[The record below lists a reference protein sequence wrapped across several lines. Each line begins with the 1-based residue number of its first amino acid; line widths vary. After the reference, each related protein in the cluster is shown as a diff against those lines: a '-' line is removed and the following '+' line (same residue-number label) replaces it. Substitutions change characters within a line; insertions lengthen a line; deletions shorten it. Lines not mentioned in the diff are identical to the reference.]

1 MVFCIVF
8 YNRGC
13 NKLKTTVTKRFQTV
27 IPASIRKRYS
37 IQGGDRLEW
46 IDDGQII
53 KVIVIPK
60 DPIGELR
67 GCARG
72 EKLVERLLQTRRK
85 DRDSE

>member
-1 MVFCIVF
+1 M
-8 YNRGC
+8 
-13 NKLKTTVTKRFQTV
+13 KTTVTKRYQTV
-27 IPASIRKRYS
+27 IPASIRKQYS

-46 IDDGQII
+46 IDDGQSI

-60 DPIGELR
+60 DPISELR

-72 EKLVERLLQTRRK
+72 EKLVERLLETRRR